1 MPHAT
6 PGLSPRQR
14 LVARGWHYLGYTVL
28 FLLLYGGIRLWT
40 GGFPEWLLFTV
51 LVGSL
56 LKDVY
61 DEFRLQRGDQP
72 LGYAGIE
79 HAPSNAILI
88 VFLLS
93 GFIAPT
99 GTVFGF
105 PARDVA
111 LGLAVIDLIFD
122 LSQDARA

>member
-1 MPHAT
+1 MPHGT
-6 PGLSPRQR
+6 SDLSPHER
-14 LVARGWHYLGYTVL
+14 LLARGWHYLGYSVV
-28 FLLLYGGIRLWT
+28 FLLLYGGIRLSL
-40 GGFPEWLLFTV
+40 GRFPVWLLVGV

-61 DEFRLQRGDQP
+61 DERRLQRGRKP
-72 LGYAGIE
+72 LAYAGIE

-99 GTVFGF
+99 GSVLGVST
-105 PARDVA
+105 RDWT
-111 LGLAVIDLIFD
+111 LGLAAVDLLFD
-122 LSQDARA
+122 LSQDIRA